1 MVECNLTAAEKSQ
14 KTITVANYNCK
25 LIENVGLAFSRTLR
39 KFIDIIIILAYCL
52 DITATFKVIM
62 ILW

>member
-1 MVECNLTAAEKSQ
+1 MVECYLTAAEKSHK

-25 LIENVGLAFSRTLR
+25 LIENVAFSRTLR